1 MGKNYEDKALWM
13 GAGLLS
19 LALVIPTVSEPL
31 INFFVGI
38 RDKVS
43 GFIKK

>member
-1 MGKNYEDKALWM
+1 MKILGKNYEDKALWM

-31 INFFVGI
+31 INFYFN
-38 RDKVS
+38 
-43 GFIKK
+43 KKEVV